1 MGRRA
6 AAAGHDAL
14 PSNRHAE
21 LREMLLVR
29 RRDLE
34 AAIRGGLSSVRT
46 ERASAERNGVLDAG
60 EVSDL
65 GVQEDI
71 ELELV
76 QMKRETL
83 GRIDAALDRL
93 AEGRYGHC
101 LVCGDD
107 IAAARLRAMP
117 FAVRCLDCEDAREA
131 DAARQRLRE
140 RLSNVTSERG
150 LGVA

>member
-1 MGRRA
+1 
-6 AAAGHDAL
+6 
-14 PSNRHAE
+14 
-21 LREMLLVR
+21 MLLVR
-29 RRDLE
+29 RRGLE

-60 EVSDL
+60 EMSDL

-83 GRIDAALDRL
+83 SRIDAALDRL

-140 RLSNVTSERG
+140 RLSHVTSAEW
-150 LGVA
+150 V